1 MNRGR
6 GLPCR
11 QRRRPRLPGPR
22 LRMVAGV

>member
-1 MNRGR
+1 MNRSR

-11 QRRRPRLPGPR
+11 QQRRPRLRGPR